1 MDKYMQLFK
10 LLNNGRFDL
19 DDINNNNSIGQ
30 VGRRD
35 RKRRHSTCQN
45 FLEKK
50 KLTPGNSFFLETTE
64 SFPVHIVPGKSG
76 KLLNME
82 NINLDKII
90 MFNDDSI
97 INEIKCDKDTEQNY
111 YKNILQQQ
119 HALIKQMD
127 STRPLTR

>member
-1 MDKYMQLFK
+1 MD
-10 LLNNGRFDL
+10 D
-19 DDINNNNSIGQ
+19 NNNNYNLRNSIGPI
-30 VGRRD
+30 GRKD

-50 KLTPGNSFFLETTE
+50 KLTPSNSSFFETTE
-64 SFPVHIVPGKSG
+64 SCPIHIVPGKSG
-76 KLLNME
+76 KMKLNMD

-90 MFNDDSI
+90 LFNDDSI